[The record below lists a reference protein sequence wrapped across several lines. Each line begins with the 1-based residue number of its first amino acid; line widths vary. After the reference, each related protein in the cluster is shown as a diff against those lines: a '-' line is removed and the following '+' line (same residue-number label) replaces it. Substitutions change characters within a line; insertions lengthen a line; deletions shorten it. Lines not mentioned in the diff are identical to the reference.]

1 MPRAWAVPGIMGP
14 LGQRPRDGSYFRNT
28 PASVCTGLHCRK
40 MWSGFMYYKMGRLW
54 LILACIEPVVEPTG
68 KARSRNQSDKPNKVR
83 AKSKLEAG
91 FR

>member
-1 MPRAWAVPGIMGP
+1 M
-14 LGQRPRDGSYFRNT
+14 Y
-28 PASVCTGLHCRK
+28 CR
-40 MWSGFMYYKMGRLW
+40 MGRVW

-91 FR
+91 FRRTQATPTVRATPPGPAIPPYLGHFALFITCRIIC